1 MSDAIR
7 QRMNRNARTN
17 HEHAAPGRACAV
29 ATARAADDEG
39 TAMSLREQQAND
51 ALRGLD
57 EMHRSGRL
65 DRDAYRRRRRALL
78 EALGDTSGVT
88 ERDTVRRGL
97 HGAGTER
104 RRDGDGMDGMQAARA
119 VRDDVGDGGARLMTC
134 LCVLLGMAAGAAAV
148 CWFMMMS

>member
-1 MSDAIR
+1 MSGAIR
-7 QRMNRNARTN
+7 HGMNQYARTN
-17 HEHAAPGRACAV
+17 DRPPREG
-29 ATARAADDEG
+29 DDEG

-57 EMHRSGRL
+57 EMHRSGRI

-97 HGAGTER
+97 QVAEAARRRNDDGAG
-104 RRDGDGMDGMQAARA
+104 GMPVART
-119 VRDDVGDGGARLMTC
+119 VRDDGGEGSGRLMTWI
-134 LCVLLGMAAGAAAV
+134 CVLLGMAAGAAAV

>member
-1 MSDAIR
+1 
-7 QRMNRNARTN
+7 
-17 HEHAAPGRACAV
+17 
-29 ATARAADDEG
+29 
-39 TAMSLREQQAND
+39 MSLREQQAND

-65 DRDAYRRRRRALL
+65 DRDAYRQRRRALL

-97 HGAGTER
+97 DGAGTGR
-104 RRDGDGMDGMQAARA
+104 RRSDDGAGGWQAARIL
-119 VRDDVGDGGARLMTC
+119 RDDGGGGSGRLMTC
-134 LCVLLGMAAGAAAV
+134 LCIVLGMAAGAAAV